1 MPVRRLTVCFAA
13 LLVSAATLLAQAKPI
28 SRQGLVEALK
38 IGGLTPQELVQL
50 VGQRGVS
57 FKLTPDAEAEL
68 RTAGAT
74 PALIE
79 AVRAGYRAPAAP
91 AAPKAG
97 GPPLTK
103 NEIMTLLSVGTPPA
117 RVEELVAQ
125 RGVSF
130 TLTPEITRELEGAG
144 APRSLIERIGAH
156 QSAAA
161 PPPAHT
167 PAAPPAAPRAAASG
181 PLITSLRQ
189 VHKLYVDKMPNDLD
203 SYIRAELA
211 KRLASRIT
219 VVLKPDEA
227 DAIMIGTSEAKTG
240 VGSAVTGR
248 GLGLHDTATGAVSIK
263 DRSGE
268 RLIWATEAGDRSLVF
283 GALKRGGPRKVAERI
298 VENLKKALEQM

>member
-1 MPVRRLTVCFAA
+1 LLVCFAA

-50 VGQRGVS
+50 VQQRGVS
-57 FKLTPDAEAEL
+57 FKLTPDAETEL
-68 RTAGAT
+68 RNAGAAQ
-74 PALIE
+74 ALIE
-79 AVRAGYRAPAAP
+79 AVRAGFRAPAAP
-91 AAPKAG
+91 AAPKVG

-103 NEIMTLLSVGTPPA
+103 NEIMTLLSVGPPPA
-117 RVEELVAQ
+117 RVEELVTQ

-144 APRSLIERIGAH
+144 ASRSLIERIVAH

-161 PPPAHT
+161 PPLPPPAQT
-167 PAAPPAAPRAAASG
+167 PAAPAAPRVAPSG
-181 PLITSLRQ
+181 PVITSLRQ
-189 VHKLYVDKMPNDLD
+189 VHKLYIDKMPNDLD
-203 SYIRAELA
+203 SYIRAELS

-219 VVLKPDEA
+219 VVLKPEEA
-227 DAIMIGTSEAKTG
+227 DAIMIGTSEAKSG
-240 VGSAVTGR
+240 VGAAVTGR

-298 VENLKKALEQM
+298 VENLKKALQQM